1 MKATVEGRLNHGL
14 AFLPPTTQS
23 TWTRISAAVVFG
35 VRVLLN
41 DRRKKQEGPGA
52 GVAFVNGASF
62 VLERAEYQSP
72 TELYQRSA
80 LRFMYSALLCGRA
93 YGTLL
98 EREEVNTRTRR
109 VKVLTT
115 APHPQLKLLPTNSS
129 HLRSLQPHRLRGMWN
144 HLP

>member
-1 MKATVEGRLNHGL
+1 MIAEQAEVRYLGISLDARLN
-14 AFLPPTTQS
+14 S
-23 TWTRISAAVVFG
+23 
-35 VRVLLN
+35 
-41 DRRKKQEGPGA
+41 DR
-52 GVAFVNGASF
+52 
-62 VLERAEYQSP
+62 YW
-72 TELYQRSA
+72 LYQRSA

-98 EREEVNTRTRR
+98 EREEGNARTRR

-129 HLRSLQPHRLRGMWN
+129 HLRSLQPHRLREMWN